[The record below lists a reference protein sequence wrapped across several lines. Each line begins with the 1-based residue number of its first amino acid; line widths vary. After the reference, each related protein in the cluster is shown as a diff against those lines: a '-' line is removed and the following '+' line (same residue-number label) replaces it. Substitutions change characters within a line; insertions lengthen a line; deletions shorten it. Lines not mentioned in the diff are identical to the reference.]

1 MLLHGISGLL
11 IAAAAGYWVLT
22 VSQKERGRVKQLG
35 QWLGLV
41 IVLVSVAGA
50 ACKLY
55 YTLTCQVTDACP
67 SGPKCPFTGKPL
79 VTK

>member
-1 MLLHGISGLL
+1 MLVHGISGLL

-22 VSQKERGRVKQLG
+22 ISQKERGRIKQLG

-41 IVLVSVAGA
+41 IVLLSVAGA

-55 YTLTCQVTDACP
+55 YTLTCQITGACP
-67 SGPKCPFTGKPL
+67 AGLKCPFGAQPPAMK
-79 VTK
+79 